1 MTNSRK
7 FTIIIVYIYYSQG
20 DQIIM
25 SHILNSIK
33 IDGRYVNSL
42 PFPAFIMNTNGFITV
57 WGDLAKQQFGYS
69 ASEIIGQA
77 STPFTE
83 KLLGQIPQETFEQIL
98 QTESFN
104 FIENI
109 QIHTQ
114 TNTEMNTSLLA
125 KSFTEQ
131 DERFILI
138 LFVLPQVWCQPTSTE
153 HILEGLQH
161 GLESTFMTVL
171 LDQDGFIVEC
181 NQHFL
186 KISQWTPKRIIGKT
200 FWQLFPENSTSE
212 KITNNIWR
220 SLNQGLTWQ
229 GEVEK
234 ISKIGQSYWVLL
246 TAIPT
251 VNTKTNE
258 KQYLLL
264 EKDITKAKTIQH
276 QLEKIAYIDTET
288 GLMNAHRLERVIS
301 TMIDEKKHFS
311 FVYLSID
318 KFYTLKE
325 LHDHASDNNLIIEFT
340 NRMKMYFQ
348 DSVMARINENDFVV
362 ITPLSEWFI
371 QGFLSYLQ
379 QHPIYQRNIAVPI
392 SISGGITRFPEDQS
406 TFSQLMKASI
416 ATISSVRESGGDK
429 IVALSKATHKALNR
443 KALIEKRLLQ
453 ALDQKNLKVLYQPQ
467 VHIASGKITA
477 VEALVRWED
486 EVIGVVSPDE
496 LIPVAEET
504 GLINNIGSFML
515 EKACQQALIWKQ
527 AGFNLK
533 VGINSSVREF
543 RDKNMAKLVLETLE
557 KTGCPANLIQI
568 EITEKF
574 ALEAE
579 AASSITQQMRKLEE
593 EGILF
598 VLDDFGTGYG
608 SFKYMQ
614 ILPIDTLKIDQTFTS
629 SLLKSDKTQKLMHG
643 MVQLGKSMELNVV
656 AEGVETAE
664 QAELLKNFGCNA
676 IQGYYISK
684 PVPPEELDVLL
695 AK

>member
-1 MTNSRK
+1 
-7 FTIIIVYIYYSQG
+7 
-20 DQIIM
+20 M
-25 SHILNSIK
+25 SPIENSIT
-33 IDGRYVNSL
+33 IDERYLNSL
-42 PFPAFIMNTNGFITV
+42 PFPALVMDQNGQVTI
-57 WGDLAKQQFGYS
+57 WGKFAEQQFGYL
-69 ASEIIGQA
+69 ASDIIGH
-77 STPFTE
+77 TIPPIT
-83 KLLGQIPQETFEQIL
+83 KNLLRQLSQETFEQIV
-98 QTESFN
+98 QSEN
-104 FIENI
+104 FTYIENI
-109 QIHTQ
+109 QVYTQ
-114 TNTEMNTSLLA
+114 ANGEMTSSLLA
-125 KSFTEQ
+125 KSFTEH
-131 DERFILI
+131 DEGFILI
-138 LFVLPQVWCQPTSTE
+138 MFVLPQLMITPTSSNNA
-153 HILEGLQH
+153 LEDLKQ
-161 GLESTFMTVL
+161 GLESTFMTVT
-171 LDQDGFIVEC
+171 LDQDGFIIEC
-181 NQHFL
+181 NQNFL
-186 KISQWTPKRIIGKT
+186 KISQWTPKRVIGKT
-200 FWQLFPENSTSE
+200 FWQLFPDNSAGE
-212 KITNNIWR
+212 KMKNTIWR
-220 SLNQGLTWQ
+220 HLNQGLTWQ

-234 ISKIGQSYWVLL
+234 ISKAGQPYWVLL

-251 VNTKTNE
+251 FNVETNE
-258 KQYLLL
+258 QQFMLL

-288 GLMNAHRLERVIS
+288 GLMNAHRLEEIIT
-301 TMIDEKKHFS
+301 TMIEEQRHFS

-325 LHDHASDNNLIIEFT
+325 LQDSPNDHNLITEFT

-348 DSVMARINENDFVV
+348 DSTMARINENDFVV

-379 QHPIYQRNIAVPI
+379 QHPIYNSNVAVPI
-392 SISGGITRFPEDQS
+392 SISGGITRFPEDQA

-416 ATISSVRESGGDK
+416 ATISSVREAGGDN
-429 IVALSKATHKALNR
+429 IVSLSKATHKALNR

-467 VHIASGKITA
+467 INVASGKITA

-515 EKACQQALIWKQ
+515 EKACEQALLWKK
-527 AGFNLK
+527 AGLDLK

-543 RDKNMAKLVLETLE
+543 RDKNMAKSVLDTLA
-557 KTGCPANLIQI
+557 KTGCPANLLQI

-579 AASSITQQMRKLEE
+579 AASFITQQMRKLEN
-593 EGILF
+593 EGIVF

-608 SFKYMQ
+608 SFRYMQ
-614 ILPIDTLKIDQTFTS
+614 ILPIDTLKIDQTFTK
-629 SLLKSDKTQKLMHG
+629 SLMKSEKTQKLMLG

-664 QAELLKNFGCNA
+664 QADLLTSFGCDTL
-676 IQGYYISK
+676 QGYHISK
-684 PVPPEELDVLL
+684 PVTPEKIELLL
-695 AK
+695 KK

>member
-1 MTNSRK
+1 
-7 FTIIIVYIYYSQG
+7 
-20 DQIIM
+20 M

-33 IDGRYVNSL
+33 NDGRYVNSL
-42 PFPAFIMNTNGFITV
+42 PFPAFIMNTNGFITI
-57 WGDLAKQQFGYS
+57 WGELAKQQFGYS

-77 STPFTE
+77 STPFT
-83 KLLGQIPQETFEQIL
+83 KNLLGQIPQETFERIL
-98 QTESFN
+98 QNESST

-114 TNTEMNTSLLA
+114 TNAEMTTSLLA

-131 DERFILI
+131 GERFILVM
-138 LFVLPQVWCQPTSTE
+138 FVLPQLWWQPTSTE

-181 NQHFL
+181 NQNFL
-186 KISQWTPKRIIGKT
+186 KISHWTPKRIIGKT

-212 KITNNIWR
+212 KITNTIWR
-220 SLNQGLTWQ
+220 SLNQSQTWQ

-234 ISKIGQSYWVLL
+234 ISKTGQPYWVSL

-251 VNTKTNE
+251 FSAKTNE

-325 LHDHASDNNLIIEFT
+325 LYDHSSDNNLIIEFT
-340 NRMKMYFQ
+340 NRIKMYFQ
-348 DSVMARINENDFVV
+348 DSIMARINENDFVV

-379 QHPIYQRNIAVPI
+379 QHPIYHSNIAVPI

-416 ATISSVRESGGDK
+416 ATISSIRESGGDK

-443 KALIEKRLLQ
+443 KALIEKRLVQ
-453 ALDQKNLKVLYQPQ
+453 ALDQKNLKVFYQPQ
-467 VHIASGKITA
+467 FNIASGQITA

-543 RDKNMAKLVLETLE
+543 RDKNMAKYVLDVLK
-557 KTGCPANLIQI
+557 KTGCPANLLQI

-579 AASSITQQMRKLEE
+579 VASSITQQMRKLEE

-664 QAELLKNFGCNA
+664 QAELLKSFGCDA
-676 IQGYYISK
+676 IQGYHISK
-684 PVPPEELDVLL
+684 PVPPEEIELL
-695 AK
+695 IAK